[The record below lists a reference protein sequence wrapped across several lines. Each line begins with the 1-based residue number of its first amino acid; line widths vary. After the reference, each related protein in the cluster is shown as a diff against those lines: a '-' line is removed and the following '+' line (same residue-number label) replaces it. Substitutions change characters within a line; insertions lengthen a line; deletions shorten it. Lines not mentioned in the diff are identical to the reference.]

1 MDVAVIAV
9 RIERLDAYGLTRRE
23 ADRVADALAGELRT
37 LLAGQRLTER
47 WPNRGASGRGPLAVE
62 VRSGG
67 NGRELGLAAARAIAG
82 ALAE

>member
-23 ADRVADALAGELRT
+23 ADRLADALARELRT
-37 LLAGQRLTER
+37 LLADQRLTER
-47 WPNRGASGRGPLAVE
+47 WPNRGASARGPLAVE
-62 VRSGG
+62 VRSAG

-82 ALAE
+82 ALVE